1 MSGGTPPMW
10 GQPPSAV
17 QPGAAGIWLPRLSS
31 DRHEVLKAWIA
42 AILWLIVIAIES
54 SALLS
59 AHNTG
64 RILYPLLHYIFGLD
78 WERFHVWHFYIR
90 KSGHVIG
97 YGTLSILLFRAWR
110 ATLPAPGNLR
120 WTMRWANIAILG
132 TALVASLDEWHQ
144 TFIPSRTGTVHD
156 VVLDTCAGIAAQI
169 LILLWWKMF
178 GKGTSSLVPS
188 KTRQKDGFSQ

>member
-1 MSGGTPPMW
+1 
-10 GQPPSAV
+10 
-17 QPGAAGIWLPRLSS
+17 LSN

-64 RILYPLLHYIFGLD
+64 RILYPLLHFLFGLD
-78 WERFHVWHFYIR
+78 RTRFGYWHFYLR
-90 KSGHVIG
+90 KSGHVVG

-110 ATLPAPGNLR
+110 ATLPTPNHLR

-144 TFIPSRTGTVHD
+144 TFIPSRTGSVHD
-156 VVLDTCAGIAAQI
+156 VILDTSAAIAAQV
-169 LILLWWKMF
+169 LVLLWIRSF
-178 GKGTSSLVPS
+178 GKSTSPNS
-188 KTRQKDGFSQ
+188 